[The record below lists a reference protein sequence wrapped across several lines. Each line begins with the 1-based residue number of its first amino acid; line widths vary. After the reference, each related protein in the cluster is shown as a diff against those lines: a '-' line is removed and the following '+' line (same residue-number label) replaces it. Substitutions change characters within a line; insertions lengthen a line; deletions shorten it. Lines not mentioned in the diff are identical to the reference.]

1 LVDPNSTTFGFYGE
15 KNFYTY
21 REVSINPVNSQ
32 ELPSPPEGNI
42 DDTSMEY
49 IRFIEYDLHNY

>member
-1 LVDPNSTTFGFYGE
+1 VDPNSTTFGFYGE

-21 REVSINPVNSQ
+21 REVSISPVNAK
-32 ELPSPPEGNI
+32 ELLSPPEGN
-42 DDTSMEY
+42 DDDNSKNY

>member
-1 LVDPNSTTFGFYGE
+1 VDPNSTTFGFYGE

-21 REVSINPVNSQ
+21 REVSINPANAK
-32 ELPSPPEGNI
+32 ELLSPPEGN
-42 DDTSMEY
+42 DDDNSKKF

>member
-21 REVSINPVNSQ
+21 REVSINPLNGQ
-32 ELPSPPEGNI
+32 ESPTLPEGNN
-42 DDTSMEY
+42 DENSKKY
-49 IRFIEYDLHNY
+49 IRFVEYDLHNY